1 MKALSGLD
9 DRHPICLFIL
19 LGNLILTD
27 YAGLKILLLLFFF
40 ELEVALVLL
49 ADVKDVITKTILA
62 NLLN

>member
-19 LGNLILTD
+19 LGNLILID